1 MRRSSSRNDEVA
13 GRLLRLLRKAVGAQR
28 MGKEKVGD
36 IREMINSALS
46 KQL

>member
-46 KQL
+46 KEL